1 MATATLNANPTLIG
15 TWLTPFV
22 SALNSYGINGEAFLA
37 ENHIDYLSM
46 NNAQRRIPLAK
57 MRLLWEHAVELTGD
71 ELFGIKVGTFAT
83 PTTFSSLGVA
93 ILSSC
98 TTKDLLRC
106 YARYSHVFS
115 TAADMRLEETDE
127 HFIVHAEIFQHK
139 EDSAKDTESPSY
151 YAIDAVLS
159 SLYTLINIHPE
170 RVDFLERVELT
181 RSKPKGEIDYA
192 KMYNCEVTYDNPTI
206 KMICNRNAVEKTLP
220 DCNQQLAHATEK
232 ICASELATLHQN
244 DTLAQ
249 IRHTLFK
256 GFAQGDASLETVAA
270 ELYMS
275 PRTLHRKLEEKDTSF
290 RREMESVRHELAIKY
305 LKQNHLSL
313 GEISYKLGYSSSSNF
328 SRAFKRWTGGTPQA
342 FRRTHGL
349 SKHLQQ
355 AS

>member
-37 ENHIDYLSM
+37 ENHIDYQDM
-46 NNAQRRIPLAK
+46 ANAQRRIPIAQ
-57 MRLLWEHAVELTGD
+57 MSILWEHAVNLTGD
-71 ELFGIKVGTFAT
+71 ELFGIRVGRYAT

-98 TTKDLLRC
+98 STKDLLRC

-115 TAADMRLEETDE
+115 TAADIRLEETDE
-127 HFIVHAEIFQHK
+127 HFIVHAEVFQRD
-139 EDSAKDTESPSY
+139 EDIAESKDKPSH

-159 SLYTLINIHPE
+159 SLHTLINIHPQ

-181 RSKPKGEIDYA
+181 RSQPKGDVDYSQ
-192 KMYNCEVTYDNPTI
+192 MFNCEVSFNNPSI
-206 KMICNRNAVEKTLP
+206 KMICNKAAVEKSLP

-256 GFAQGDASLETVAA
+256 GFAQGDASLETIAA

-290 RREMESVRHELAIKY
+290 RREMESVRHELAVKY
-305 LKQNHLSL
+305 LKQNNLSL

-328 SRAFKRWTGGTPQA
+328 SRAFKRWTGKTPQA
-342 FRRTHGL
+342 FRRNHGL
-349 SKHLQQ
+349 SRQLQE